1 MAYSRG
7 SPIRAAIAKAKPGFY
22 RGAKDGEDAL
32 LSGTPEAAVVRRG
45 WGQRPV
51 GYGRGIF
58 CLVARKPESIGN
70 ARIPACAGMTVGV
83 WE

>member
-1 MAYSRG
+1 M
-7 SPIRAAIAKAKPGFY
+7 RAAIAKAKPGFY
-22 RGAKDGEDAL
+22 RGAKDGEEAL
-32 LSGTPEAAVVRRG
+32 LSGTRDAAGRGAAVVRRG

-51 GYGRGIF
+51 GHGRGVF